1 MADVHDRATRRRN
14 MQAIRHK
21 NTKPEMQIRKA
32 LFQEGFRFRLHLKQL
47 PGKPDL
53 TFKKH
58 SGVIQIH
65 GCYWHFHGCH
75 LSKIPETDSA
85 WWYEKLQTTRIRDQR
100 NRTALAEAGWRVCE
114 VWECALRGKTRRNLS
129 DVVSQIKNW
138 LNSDLDYLK
147 IAGERNNAGVSK

>member
-21 NTKPEMQIRKA
+21 NTKPEILVRKA
-32 LFQEGFRFRLHLKQL
+32 LFREGFRYSLHRKDL

-53 TFKKH
+53 TLLKH
-58 SGVIQIH
+58 RAVVQIH

-75 LSKIPETDSA
+75 LSRIPDTDSD
-85 WWYEKLQTTRIRDQR
+85 WWLEKFQTTLARDQR
-100 NRTALAEAGWRVCE
+100 NREALVTKGWRVCE
-114 VWECALRGKTRRNLS
+114 VWECALRGKTRWNMA

-138 LNSDLDYLK
+138 LNSDASFLE
-147 IAGERNNAGVSK
+147 IAGERVNAGISK